1 MTKILSKTSELLFN
15 SFLVLTMVWIVSALS
30 VQIFFLYLEFSN
42 QQERMQ
48 EISSR
53 VELKIDGRF
62 KSNPDNIWHEG
73 PSVSEK

>member
-53 VELKIDGRF
+53 VELKIDGRY
-62 KSNPDNIWHEG
+62 KSNPDNIWYEG